1 MFSKLFHVVFHGD
14 FDVFPRLS
22 GAPGDPREGHGGAR
36 TAQGHG
42 RAEADLSHSRL
53 GVESGRGIGRWL

>member
-1 MFSKLFHVVFHGD
+1 MVILMFSQG
-14 FDVFPRLS
+14 FPA
-22 GAPGDPREGHGGAR
+22 APGDPREGHGGAR

-53 GVESGRGIGRWL
+53 GVESEA